1 MGQEKEQG
9 EPARSLPALFIHD
22 SLKVS
27 MAYSGNSESGLNK
40 TGIKDMEKEEYALSK
55 IVMTEGAG
63 RMARK
68 ERAV

>member
-9 EPARSLPALFIHD
+9 DPARSLPALFIHD

-40 TGIKDMEKEEYALSK
+40 KRNQRYALSK
-55 IVMTEGAG
+55 IVMTKGAG
-63 RMARK
+63 RMAGK

>member
-1 MGQEKEQG
+1 
-9 EPARSLPALFIHD
+9 
-22 SLKVS
+22 